1 MSIVDSS
8 PSPVSQRRDAA
19 WSSLYR
25 IGGWSGILFAG
36 PYLGAIVLLVIAP
49 PPVNPSG
56 AETLEY
62 VAAHRWLY
70 GTEQVL
76 WLAPGLLAMIVL
88 LAVSVA
94 LRRLDHGYVA
104 MAGLVGVSS
113 WALSLALPVTGG
125 GAPLLVYLS
134 NGYMAT
140 TSPERRTAY
149 ATVAEGLIAE
159 NNTPNL
165 VGVLT
170 TVGILFMSLVMTKGV
185 FPRWIAYLGIAT
197 GGIGFASEL
206 LRPVLGIAYSIYG
219 VLLLVWFGAVGWHLR
234 SLSRVPAGGPF
245 TP

>member
-1 MSIVDSS
+1 MSTSDAS
-8 PSPVSQRRDAA
+8 PAGLTRRPDAA

-36 PYLGAIVLLVIAP
+36 PYIVAIILLAAAP
-49 PPVNPSG
+49 PPVNPTG
-56 AETLEY
+56 EQALEY
-62 VAAHRWLY
+62 VGAHRWLY

-88 LAVSVA
+88 LAAAVA
-94 LRRLDHGYVA
+94 LRYLDHGYA
-104 MAGLVGVSS
+104 AIAGLVGVLS

-125 GAPLLVYLS
+125 GSPLLVYLS
-134 NGYMAT
+134 NEYLAAS
-140 TSPERRTAY
+140 SPPRRTAF

-170 TVGILFMSLVMTKGV
+170 TVGILLISLLMVKGV

-197 GGIGFASEL
+197 GGIGFVSEV
-206 LRPVLGIAYSIYG
+206 LRPVLGVVYSLYG
-219 VLLLVWFGAVGWHLR
+219 VILLVWFGAVGGQLR
-234 SLSRVPAGGPF
+234 RLARGGPGALA
-245 TP
+245 TA